1 MRSTVHGRALREAK
15 LRHAV
20 THLFRKVQGTD
31 VCLHESV
38 WLYSVE
44 RGIGR
49 QMHFQAILHL
59 TLCAA
64 RKQHAA
70 AKKIALLHL

>member
-1 MRSTVHGRALREAK
+1 MHSTVHGRALREAK
-15 LRHAV
+15 LRHTV
-20 THLFRKVQGTD
+20 THMFHKVQGTD

-38 WLYSVE
+38 WLYQAPVE

-59 TLCAA
+59 T
-64 RKQHAA
+64 
-70 AKKIALLHL
+70 